1 MALPGCASGIL
12 SWESKGTRR
21 QDAASPKV
29 MSRSLSWSEHL
40 DTLLNA
46 TDGNV
51 ARIKVRGRL
60 RAPIW
65 SFGFRY
71 PQSLLVC
78 ASVSFVAAAVSS
90 WSLHSR

>member
-1 MALPGCASGIL
+1 VALLGCTSGIPG
-12 SWESKGTRR
+12 WESKGTRR
-21 QDAASPKV
+21 QEAASQKV

-40 DTLLNA
+40 DALLNA

-65 SFGFRY
+65 SFGFRDT
-71 PQSLLVC
+71 QSLLAC
-78 ASVSFVAAAVSS
+78 ALVSFVAATVSS
-90 WSLHSR
+90 

>member
-1 MALPGCASGIL
+1 
-12 SWESKGTRR
+12 
-21 QDAASPKV
+21 

-40 DTLLNA
+40 DALLNA

-60 RAPIW
+60 RSPIW
-65 SFGFRY
+65 SFGFRDT
-71 PQSLLVC
+71 QSLLAC
-78 ASVSFVAAAVSS
+78 ALVSFVAAAVSS